1 MILLWNIMILNR
13 ILFTRLSEKKL
24 ATLRDSTRK
33 RWNYEEMIKEKYRKY
48 RRREAKRKKFND
60 IM

>member
-1 MILLWNIMILNR
+1 MILNR

-24 ATLRDSTRK
+24 VTLRDSTRK
-33 RWNYEEMIKEKYRKY
+33 RWNYKEMIKEKYKKY
-48 RRREAKRKKFND
+48 RREAKRKKFND

>member
-1 MILLWNIMILNR
+1 MILNR

-33 RWNYEEMIKEKYRKY
+33 TWNYEEMIKEKYKKY